1 MTDAMT
7 DVTDEFIAEMS
18 RSDVDTTIR
27 SMAREIQRRRA
38 SDRWVPWKSGDDLP
52 EGRDASLR
60 WHQYWV
66 TLGPSHYDEEQFFAS
81 TSDIRAFEGRGVRA
95 YWSRPLPAPF
105 DSSMGAEHG

>member
-18 RSDVDTTIR
+18 RSDVDTNIR

-38 SDRWVPWKSGDDLP
+38 SDDAKDAERYRWL
-52 EGRDASLR
+52 RDNTMVIDHYR
-60 WHQYWV
+60 
-66 TLGPSHYDEEQFFAS
+66 LGGSELDAA
-81 TSDIRAFEGRGVRA
+81 I
-95 YWSRPLPAPF
+95 